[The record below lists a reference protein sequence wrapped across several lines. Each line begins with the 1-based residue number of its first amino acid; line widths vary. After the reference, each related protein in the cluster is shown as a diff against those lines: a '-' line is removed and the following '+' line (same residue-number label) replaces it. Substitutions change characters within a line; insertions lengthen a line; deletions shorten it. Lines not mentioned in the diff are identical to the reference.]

1 MKTLLNVG
9 CGWSNISQ
17 LKGFNKDTWKEIRFD
32 IDEKVRP
39 DIIGTLTDM
48 KLVETASVDAIYSA
62 YNLDHIYAHEIPIV
76 LKEFHRVL
84 KEDGFAL
91 VRCPDLQTMG
101 ELIAQDKYLEILYQ
115 SQIGPVY
122 PIDVIYGHRGEIEA
136 GNEYMVKKCGF
147 TYSALDASFSVACF
161 KARYGGR
168 LTTNG
173 GELGMVAFKQE
184 KSEEEIK
191 KIADPI
197 FPY

>member
-147 TYSALDASFSVACF
+147 TYSALDASFSVAGF